1 MFKFEFGLSVS
12 PGGNNQGLCTSLHT
26 GVGENGDRFAEE
38 WKSNSVTLTRT
49 TCRNPS
55 IASDYLHPEMQ
66 NFYNVSSAYATVRKG
81 NGIEAIL
88 AADILLPVCRH
99 QRNAVIWSAL
109 FQTQ

>member
-1 MFKFEFGLSVS
+1 MLWHK
-12 PGGNNQGLCTSLHT
+12 
-26 GVGENGDRFAEE
+26 GVGENGLCFAEE
-38 WKSNSVTLTRT
+38 WESNSVTLTRT